1 MILGTHDSQSV
12 VMHPKQYVSCSATYL
27 LKENFLS
34 EFVTKSEK
42 EQVLKNLGI
51 DLTDKKVVWGDIIG
65 DIDNQEDLQIFLKK
79 NEIDKLKYNNINFP
93 NIENAKQA
101 LDKALN
107 GNMLFV
113 TDTEDLDSISGT
125 PGMLCYVSEEDA
137 YYKLNKDNKWVLL
150 TLDGGSSNIDE
161 ITAEQVSYSNDTL
174 GGITNVKEALDALS
188 NMIGDSGTTA
198 IWRYTF
204 TCNPSTMYYG
214 TKGDVTFSYNITS
227 EGDVKVTFEGITTS
241 SKSGS
246 VTIPDVVQPISKTL
260 IAKSDTLGTL
270 NKTISVNFAYKYFY
284 YLSDSE
290 TFDETSTFKELTSGT
305 TIDCGDEEHY
315 VYCIVRKESVII
327 KDPNFALEDSG
338 AFSYQKDY
346 VLPAGTFT
354 NQVSNVSGYKVL
366 RSSYPLSGKW
376 TIKL

>member
-1 MILGTHDSQSV
+1 MILGTHDSQNV
-12 VMHPKQYVSCSATYL
+12 VLHPKQYVSCKATYL

-34 EFVTKSEK
+34 EFVTKSDK

-51 DLTDKKVVWGDIIG
+51 DLDKKVVWGDIIG
-65 DIDNQEDLQIFLKK
+65 DIDDQEDLQIFLKK

-113 TDTEDLDSISGT
+113 TDKEDLNSISGN

-150 TLDGGSSNIDE
+150 TLDSSNPDE
-161 ITAEQVSYSNDTL
+161 ITAEQVSYSNDTTSA
-174 GGITNVKEALDALS
+174 TNVKDALDELF
-188 NMIGDSGTTA
+188 NMIGDTGTTA

-227 EGDVKVTFEGITTS
+227 GGDVKVTFEGITTS

-246 VTIPDVVQPISKTL
+246 VTVPDVVKPISKTL

-290 TFDETSTFKELTSGT
+290 TFDETSTFKELTSGA
-305 TIDCGDEEHY
+305 TIDCGDNEHY
-315 VYCIVRKESVII
+315 IYCIVRKESVII

-346 VLPAGTFT
+346 VLPAETFT
-354 NQVSNVSGYKVL
+354 DQVSDVSGYKIL
-366 RSSYPLSGKW
+366 RSSNPLSGKW